1 MQEFEIGSSYCTTCI
16 NMTPTVNAIITPSII
31 TLDAFWV
38 SRITAVMIE
47 IMAITAINDAG
58 AITQGMSCAN
68 ISRDCIWNTFL
79 DLSLLIFSLTILY
92 IAHIVNVNKKNIE
105 NAFDKK

>member
-1 MQEFEIGSSYCTTCI
+1 MRSYVQEFEFMAGYCTTCI
-16 NMTPTVNAIITPSII
+16 NMTPTVNAIMTPSII

-38 SRITAVMIE
+38 SRITAAVIE
-47 IMAITAINDAG
+47 IMAIAAINDAG

-79 DLSLLIFSLTILY
+79 DLALLFFL
-92 IAHIVNVNKKNIE
+92 
-105 NAFDKK
+105 

>member
-79 DLSLLIFSLTILY
+79 DLSLLIFSLTIL
-92 IAHIVNVNKKNIE
+92 
-105 NAFDKK
+105 

>member
-1 MQEFEIGSSYCTTCI
+1 MRSYAQEFEIGSAYCTTCI
-16 NMTPTVNAIITPSII
+16 NMTPTVNAIMTPSII

-38 SRITAVMIE
+38 SRITAAVIE
-47 IMAITAINDAG
+47 IMAIAAINDAG

-79 DLSLLIFSLTILY
+79 GLVLLLFSLNHPIHSS
-92 IAHIVNVNKKNIE
+92 HIKSQ
-105 NAFDKK
+105 